1 MSRPTSRERREKILE
16 LLIENNSVRVSTLC
30 KLFNVSR
37 ETIRH
42 DLFKLKEEGLIIKEH
57 GSATLNRESIVDID
71 FAKRAREH
79 AVQKRKIGMTAAEM
93 IKDGE
98 TIIIDSGSTT
108 PHIARHIKNVDNL
121 TVITPSLKV
130 TAELG
135 GKDGITVIMP
145 GGIFNPIG
153 YSLYGPQ
160 TEEFFSKINAS
171 KFFLAIHG
179 VDVEKGLTEINIQI
193 AHLKQVM
200 MNSAREIILV
210 ADSSKFGKVEYATVA
225 SLERVN
231 MIITDKDLDEKIAN
245 DIRKLGINLI
255 LV

>member
-1 MSRPTSRERREKILE
+1 MRETSSRERRDKILE
-16 LLIENNSVRVSTLC
+16 ILIENDQVRVSSLC

-42 DLFKLKEEGLIIKEH
+42 DLIRLQEEGLIIKEH
-57 GSATLNRESIVDID
+57 GSAVLNRESILDID
-71 FAKRAREH
+71 FAKRARDH
-79 AVQKRKIGMTAAEM
+79 AVQKRRIGLEAAKL

-108 PHIARHIKNVDNL
+108 PHIARNIRNIKSL

-130 TAELG
+130 TSELG
-135 GKDGITVIMP
+135 GKEGITVIMP
-145 GGIFNPIG
+145 GGIFNPTG

-160 TEEFFSKINAS
+160 TEEFFPKINAN
-171 KFFLAIHG
+171 KLFLAIHG
-179 VDVEKGLTEINIQI
+179 VDIERGLTEINIQI

-200 MNSAREIILV
+200 INSAKEIILV
-210 ADSSKFGKVEYATVA
+210 ADSSKFGKVEYAGVAPIDKVNTV
-225 SLERVN
+225 
-231 MIITDKDLDEKIAN
+231 ITDRDLDKGIAEG
-245 DIRKLGINLI
+245 IQSLGINLI

>member
-1 MSRPTSRERREKILE
+1 MRETSSRERRDKILE
-16 LLIENNSVRVSTLC
+16 ILIENDQVRVSSLC

-42 DLFKLKEEGLIIKEH
+42 DLIRLQEEGLIIKEH
-57 GSATLNRESIVDID
+57 GSAALNRESILDID
-71 FAKRAREH
+71 FAKRARDH
-79 AVQKRKIGMTAAEM
+79 AVQKRRIGLEAAKL

-108 PHIARHIKNVDNL
+108 PHIARNIRNIKSL

-130 TAELG
+130 TSELG
-135 GKDGITVIMP
+135 GKEGITVIMP
-145 GGIFNPIG
+145 GGIFNPTG

-160 TEEFFSKINAS
+160 TEEFFPKINAN
-171 KFFLAIHG
+171 KLFLAIHG
-179 VDVEKGLTEINIQI
+179 VDIERGLTEINIQI

-200 MNSAREIILV
+200 INSAKEIILV
-210 ADSSKFGKVEYATVA
+210 ADSSKFGKVEYAGVA
-225 SLERVN
+225 PIDKVN
-231 MIITDKDLDEKIAN
+231 AIITDRDLDKGIAEE
-245 DIRKLGINLI
+245 IQSLGINLI

>member
-1 MSRPTSRERREKILE
+1 MRETSSRERRDKILE
-16 LLIENNSVRVSTLC
+16 ILIENDQVRVSSLC

-42 DLFKLKEEGLIIKEH
+42 DLIRLQEEGLIIKEH
-57 GSATLNRESIVDID
+57 GSAALNRESILDID
-71 FAKRAREH
+71 FAKRARDH
-79 AVQKRKIGMTAAEM
+79 AVQKRRIGLEAAKL

-108 PHIARHIKNVDNL
+108 PHIARNIRNIKSL

-130 TAELG
+130 TSELG
-135 GKDGITVIMP
+135 GKEGITVIMP
-145 GGIFNPIG
+145 GGIFNPTG

-160 TEEFFSKINAS
+160 TEEFFPKINAN
-171 KFFLAIHG
+171 KLFLAIHG
-179 VDVEKGLTEINIQI
+179 VDIERGLTEINIQI

-200 MNSAREIILV
+200 INSAKEIILV
-210 ADSSKFGKVEYATVA
+210 ADSSKFGRIEYAGVA
-225 SLERVN
+225 PIDKVN
-231 MIITDKDLDEKIAN
+231 AIITDRDLDKGIAEE
-245 DIRKLGINLI
+245 IQSLGINLI